1 MLSAWLPWPQG
12 VCLNIE
18 QMAKAFLESELLY
31 LTGPEGGNGEYELD
45 GDIADIKLPTNL
57 VRRRRVPAEYPPST
71 R

>member
-1 MLSAWLPWPQG
+1 M
-12 VCLNIE
+12 CLNIE

-31 LTGPEGGNGEYELD
+31 LAGNDEYELD

-71 R
+71 RHNLVV